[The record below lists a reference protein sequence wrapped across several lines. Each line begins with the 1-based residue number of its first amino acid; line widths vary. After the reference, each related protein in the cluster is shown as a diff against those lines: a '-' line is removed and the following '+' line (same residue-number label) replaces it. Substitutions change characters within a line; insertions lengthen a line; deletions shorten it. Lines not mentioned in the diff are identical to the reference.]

1 MKSKLNGKKIAV
13 LVTDGFEQSEMVSPK
28 EALEKAGA
36 EVHIIAPSGEKVR
49 AWDEEDWG
57 ETFRVTAPLKK
68 ADPDT
73 YDALLLPGGV
83 MNPDKLRRDKRAVDF
98 VRSFVEAGKPVA
110 AICHAPWT
118 LIEAGVVPGRRM
130 TSWPSLQTDLR
141 NAGAEWVDEP
151 VVVDHG
157 LVTSRKPA
165 DIPLFIRKVV
175 EEFGEGV
182 HPRMREPEAVQQ
194 EQEQQQQPAAQEK
207 TVVE

>member
-68 ADPDT
+68 ADPDA

-118 LIEAGVVPGRRM
+118 LIEAGVVPGRRL

-182 HPRMREPEAVQQ
+182 HPDMREPEAVQQ
-194 EQEQQQQPAAQEK
+194 EQEQQQQAPQEK